1 VTCMSTSDQELA
13 NAIRQANSADSEA
26 PSFGKV
32 WSAAEQRYQRSR
44 RRYASLASAAAMVA
58 AVIVVLNAGQP
69 TVNHGE
75 YIERAELLDSTSWAA
90 PSDVLLPIHDF
101 DIYRDLPALMEST
114 KPAEGALL

>member
-1 VTCMSTSDQELA
+1 MTCVNMSDQELA
-13 NAIRQANSADSEA
+13 NAIRRANLADSEA

-44 RRYASLASAAAMVA
+44 RRYSLLAGAAAVVA
-58 AVIVVLNAGQP
+58 AVIVVLNAAPP
-69 TVNHGE
+69 TVNYGE
-75 YIERAELLDSTSWAA
+75 YIEMAELLDFTSWAA
-90 PSDVLLPIHDF
+90 PSDVLLPTYEF